1 MKLEDYEKIWK
12 SKKSLRLIYQDFY
25 NSIDNYCTDGNVLE
39 IGGGI
44 GNFDIGDRSVVRTDI
59 QRSKSVSVVADAHN
73 LPFCNSSFDNIVLF
87 DVLHH
92 LECPLKFLD
101 EASRVLSPG
110 GRVVMVEPGITIVS
124 WILYKIGHDELVD
137 LSWVPKTD
145 CTPNPKKDPYE
156 SNQAIPTLLFG
167 KYSSI
172 IKKTNFSI
180 VNKKWMSLF
189 AYPLS
194 GGFQKWSLL
203 PISLVEWL
211 LRLEKKLIPIFGPV
225 MAFRLIIVL
234 ENTKKTK
241 L

>member
-1 MKLEDYEKIWK
+1 MELEEYRTIWK
-12 SKKSLRLIYQDFY
+12 SKKVLRFIYQDFY
-25 NSIDNYCTDGNVLE
+25 DSIDNHCISGNVLE

-44 GNFDIGDRSVVRTDI
+44 GNFDIGGRDVVRTDI
-59 QRSKSVSVVADAHN
+59 QYSDSVSVVADAQS
-73 LPFCNSSFDNIVLF
+73 LPFSESSFNNIVLV

-92 LECPLKFLD
+92 LECPLRFLD
-101 EASRVLSPG
+101 EASRVLPPG
-110 GRVVMVEPGITIVS
+110 GRVVMVEPGITLVS

-137 LSWVPKTD
+137 LSWEPKVE
-145 CTPNPKKDPYE
+145 CIPNPEKDPYE

-172 IKKTNFSI
+172 VKKTNFSI
-180 VNKKWMSLF
+180 VDKKWMSLF

-194 GGFQKWSLL
+194 GGFQKWSLVS
-203 PISLVEWL
+203 INLVSWL
-211 LRLEKKLIPIFGPV
+211 LKLEKKLIPFIGFLT
-225 MAFRLIIVL
+225 AFRLIIVL

>member
-1 MKLEDYEKIWK
+1 MF
-12 SKKSLRLIYQDFY
+12 LIYQDY
-25 NSIDNYCTDGNVLE
+25 YDSIDNYCIDGNVLE

-44 GNFDIGDRSVVRTDI
+44 GNFDIGGRKVVRTDI
-59 QRSKSVSVVADAHN
+59 QHSKSISVVADAHN

-92 LECPLKFLD
+92 LECPVKFLD

-110 GRVVMVEPGITIVS
+110 GRIVMVEPGITIVS
-124 WILYKIGHDELVD
+124 WVLYKIGHDELVD
-137 LSWVPKTD
+137 LSWKPKVD
-145 CTPNPKKDPYE
+145 CIVNPDKDPYD

-167 KYSSI
+167 KYGSI

-180 VNKKWMSLF
+180 VDKKWMSLF

-203 PISLVEWL
+203 PINFVKIL
-211 LRLEKKLIPIFGPV
+211 LKLEKKLMPLLGPI
-225 MAFRLIIVL
+225 MAFRLIVVL
-234 ENTKKTK
+234 KNIKKIK
-241 L
+241 

>member
-1 MKLEDYEKIWK
+1 MELKDYRKIWK
-12 SKKSLRLIYQDFY
+12 SKKVLRLIYQDY
-25 NSIDNYCTDGNVLE
+25 YDSIDNYCIDGNVLE

-44 GNFDIGDRSVVRTDI
+44 GNFDIGGRKVVRTDI
-59 QRSKSVSVVADAHN
+59 QHSKSISVVADAHN

-92 LECPLKFLD
+92 LECPVKFLD

-110 GRVVMVEPGITIVS
+110 GRIVMVEPGITIVS
-124 WILYKIGHDELVD
+124 WVLYKIGHDELVD
-137 LSWVPKTD
+137 LSWKPKVD
-145 CTPNPKKDPYE
+145 CIVNPDKDPYD

-167 KYSSI
+167 KYGSI

-180 VNKKWMSLF
+180 VDKKWMSLF

-203 PISLVEWL
+203 PINFVKIL
-211 LRLEKKLIPIFGPV
+211 LKLEKKLMPLLGPI
-225 MAFRLIIVL
+225 MAFRLIVVL
-234 ENTKKTK
+234 KNIKKIK
-241 L
+241 